1 MPDRELPENIRRQL
15 SAGLD
20 GGVPL
25 VAPLPSQARFAALHG
40 ATPSPRWRL
49 RALTVAVAASG
60 IVVVAL
66 AGPPQPREWVVQTV
80 NGISRQ
86 VGVPAGS
93 VTPSPKEQSTTS
105 DQRERSEPSES
116 PETHETPGESPEP
129 AQSPEAEESPDGDD
143 APQSGPAQPQAS
155 PTPGPSDGGGDG
167 GGDHSPEPSPSSGD

>member
-49 RALTVAVAASG
+49 RALTVAVAAAG

-105 DQRERSEPSES
+105 GEQKPNAAAES
-116 PETHETPGESPEP
+116 PENHEATAEPAGSPEP
-129 AQSPEAEESPDGDD
+129 EESPDGDD

-155 PTPGPSDGGGDG
+155 PTREPSDGGGDG
-167 GGDHSPEPSPSSGD
+167 GSDHSPEPSSSSGD